1 MDKILVNDLEVFGSH
16 GADQKL
22 DKFLISAELTLNL
35 KTAGDTDRI
44 SQTINYVDLC
54 SDIEKY
60 FSGLDHKLIESSVED
75 LASHILLNYISVRHV
90 ILTIKMI
97 SIPKEKKIGY
107 TGIKIEREWHT
118 AFIGVG
124 SNLGDR
130 YKNILAAENAINSS
144 SNCKVVKL
152 SKIYETEP
160 FGYLDQDKFLNCVFE
175 VKTLLTP
182 LQFINSLLEIEESLK
197 RERIIHWGPR
207 TIDLDILFYDDI
219 ITSFEAAVIPH
230 PRMHERM
237 FVLKPLCDLTPYYV
251 HPVLNERCYRIAD
264 KLESEQPAPLEWLP
278 GSNINF

>member
-1 MDKILVNDLEVFGSH
+1 MDKILVKDLEVFGSH
-16 GADQKL
+16 GANQRI

-54 SDIEKY
+54 SDIEKF
-60 FSGLDHKLIESSVED
+60 FSGLDHKLIETSAED

-90 ILTIKMI
+90 LLTIKMI
-97 SIPKEKKIGY
+97 SIPEGKKIAY
-107 TGIKIEREWHT
+107 TGIHIEREWHT

-130 YKNILAAENAINSS
+130 YENILSAEKKINSS
-144 SNCKVVKL
+144 DNCKVVEL

-160 FGYLDQDKFLNCVFE
+160 FGYIDQDRFLNCVFE

-182 LQFINSLLEIEESLK
+182 LQFINLLLKIEKLLK
-197 RERIIHWGPR
+197 RERAIRWGPR

-219 ITSFEAAVIPH
+219 ITSFEEAVIPH

-237 FVLKPLCDLTPYYV
+237 FVLKPLCDLAPYYV
-251 HPVLNERCYRIAD
+251 HPVINERCYRIAE
-264 KLESEQPAPLEWLP
+264 KLESEQPSPLEWLP
-278 GSNINF
+278 S